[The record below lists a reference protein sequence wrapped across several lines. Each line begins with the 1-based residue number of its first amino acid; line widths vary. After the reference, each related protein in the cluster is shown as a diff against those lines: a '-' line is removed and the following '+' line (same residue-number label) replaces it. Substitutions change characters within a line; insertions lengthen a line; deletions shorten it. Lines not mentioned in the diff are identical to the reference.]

1 MISSMPSIP
10 VCRNKKEGSIG
21 YFSRPHKLSLHFRPP
36 LSHHQVTPTPSPINS
51 PQGAAETAQH
61 QDSSDH
67 GLTRMIA
74 KKRVFFQL
82 SVLLP
87 LAGAL
92 LLFVGLIQLV
102 PGAEGKHYGNV
113 LIVVGTTLLILGLV
127 IITIRM
133 FCKWKLEH
141 YETRHPQSGDLPEIK
156 INEPSL
162 NDVDLEK
169 AGGDLDS
176 YCQSPVRRPS
186 QQSSNPATTSFSSNN
201 RTNTTALEQVQVST
215 PGAKSSSGAGRGGG
229 GVSVTTPNNYYSPL
243 QHCKPNP

>member
-1 MISSMPSIP
+1 MISSMPAIP
-10 VCRNKKEGSIG
+10 VRCNKKEGSIG

-51 PQGAAETAQH
+51 PQGVAEAAQH
-61 QDSSDH
+61 QDTSDH

-74 KKRVFFQL
+74 QKRVFFQL

-113 LIVVGTTLLILGLV
+113 LIVVGTTLLILGVV
-127 IITIRM
+127 IITIRL

-141 YETRHPQSGDLPEIK
+141 YETSYVHTGDLPEIK

-169 AGGDLDS
+169 AGGDLNS
-176 YCQSPVRRPS
+176 YSQSPVRRPS

-201 RTNTTALEQVQVST
+201 RTNTAALEQVQVST
-215 PGAKSSSGAGRGGG
+215 PGAKSSSGAGGGG
-229 GVSVTTPNNYYSPL
+229 GRSVTTPDNYNSPL
-243 QHCKPNP
+243 KHCKPNP